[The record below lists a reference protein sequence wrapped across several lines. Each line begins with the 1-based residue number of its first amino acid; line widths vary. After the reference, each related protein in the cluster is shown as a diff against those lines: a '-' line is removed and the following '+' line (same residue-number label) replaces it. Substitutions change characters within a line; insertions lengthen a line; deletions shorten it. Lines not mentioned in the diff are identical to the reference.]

1 MRRTIFD
8 SSRAS
13 LPIYLKVIVV
23 IKQDEPILEA
33 EVVEIDGVAVASRI
47 EEDNSAPQRAWR
59 FDWQGWQGKIRVLDK
74 RWAPLWI
81 ILGIFAVILFLIIGF
96 FILVFAIFYGMMK
109 WILRVVLSIFS
120 GSDQTLNR
128 RS

>member
-1 MRRTIFD
+1 MG
-8 SSRAS
+8 
-13 LPIYLKVIVV
+13 VM
-23 IKQDEPILEA
+23 KQDEPILEA
-33 EVVEIDGVAVASRI
+33 EVVEIDGVAVEPRM
-47 EEDNSAPQRAWR
+47 EENNPAYQRAWR
-59 FDWQGWQGKIRVLDK
+59 FDWQSWPGKIRVLDK

-81 ILGIFAVILFLIIGF
+81 ILGIFAVILFLIISF

-109 WILRVVLSIFS
+109 RILRAVLLVFS